1 MIALMEALRRL
12 FPPLKVKS
20 KLWTSMVVLAVYG
33 LLVWYA
39 IWFEHLA
46 PIEWGAES
54 SVVNGLALGFL
65 IGFRNQHAYDRW
77 WEARKLWGQL
87 INENRN
93 LCLKVRSL
101 LGIEGAD
108 RDEIGRLVIAFAE
121 ALKEYLRRR
130 EGSDEA
136 TVAVKNNDDW
146 NHQPSRVAGVIVD
159 MVIRWQQEGRIDGWG
174 LLWLDG
180 QVKCLMEICG
190 ACERIRNTPLSS
202 SYRAL
207 LRHGIAIYLVIAPF
221 YLIDDTGIYGFP
233 MFVLAA
239 YFLLGIELVADEVE
253 EPFGAG
259 GDNLPLERYCATIAT
274 SVREI
279 LGPSSETSMFNNEG
293 HSTIPSPSVG
303 EGQDGAGPSS
313 GKQAGGMRASE
324 QPN

>member
-1 MIALMEALRRL
+1 MVALQESLRRL
-12 FPPLKVKS
+12 FPPLKIRS
-20 KLWTSMVVLAVYG
+20 KLWTSMAVLALYG

-54 SVVNGLALGFL
+54 TVVNGLALGFL

-87 INENRN
+87 VNENRN

-101 LGIEGAD
+101 PGIEAAD
-108 RDEIGRLVIAFAE
+108 RGEIGRLVIAFAE
-121 ALKEYLRRR
+121 ALKDHLRRR
-130 EGSDEA
+130 DGSDEA
-136 TVAVKNNDDW
+136 TALVENKGHW
-146 NHQPSRVAGVIVD
+146 NHQPSRLAGVIVD
-159 MVIRWQQEGRIDGWG
+159 MVVGWQRDGRIDGWG
-174 LLWLDG
+174 LLWLDN
-180 QVKCLMEICG
+180 QVKCLMDICG

-274 SVREI
+274 SVHEI
-279 LGPSSETSMFNNEG
+279 LGPPSENSKFAN
-293 HSTIPSPSVG
+293 
-303 EGQDGAGPSS
+303 AG
-313 GKQAGGMRASE
+313 R
-324 QPN
+324 

>member
-1 MIALMEALRRL
+1 MI
-12 FPPLKVKS
+12 
-20 KLWTSMVVLAVYG
+20 VLGVYG

-39 IWFEHLA
+39 IWFQHLA

-54 SVVNGLALGFL
+54 TVVNGLALGFL

-87 INENRN
+87 INESRN
-93 LCLKVRSL
+93 LCLKIRSL
-101 LGIEGAD
+101 LGPEDAD
-108 RDEIGRLVIAFAE
+108 RSEVGRLLIAFAD
-121 ALKEYLRRR
+121 ALKDHLRHRD
-130 EGSDEA
+130 GSDEA
-136 TVAVKNNDDW
+136 TALAQNTGSW
-146 NHQPSRVAGVIVD
+146 GHQPSRLAGVIMNIV
-159 MVIRWQQEGRIDGWG
+159 VRWQREGRIDGWG

-180 QVKCLMEICG
+180 EVKSLMDICG

-239 YFLLGIELVADEVE
+239 YFLLGIELVAEEVE

-274 SVREI
+274 SVHEI
-279 LGPSSETSMFNNEG
+279 LGPQSESNAFTDARN
-293 HSTIPSPSVG
+293 
-303 EGQDGAGPSS
+303 
-313 GKQAGGMRASE
+313 
-324 QPN
+324 

>member
-1 MIALMEALRRL
+1 MVALQESLRRL
-12 FPPLKVKS
+12 FPPLKIRS
-20 KLWTSMVVLAVYG
+20 KLWTSMVVLAFYG

-54 SVVNGLALGFL
+54 TVVNGLALGFL

-101 LGIEGAD
+101 PGIEAAD
-108 RDEIGRLVIAFAE
+108 RGEIGRLVIAFAE
-121 ALKEYLRRR
+121 ALKDHLRRR
-130 EGSDEA
+130 DGSDEA
-136 TVAVKNNDDW
+136 TALAENKGHW
-146 NHQPSRVAGVIVD
+146 NHQPSRLAGVIVD
-159 MVIRWQQEGRIDGWG
+159 MVVGWQRDGRIDGWG
-174 LLWLDG
+174 LLWLDN

-207 LRHGIAIYLVIAPF
+207 LRHGIALYLVIAPF

-239 YFLLGIELVADEVE
+239 YFLLGIELVAEEVE

-274 SVREI
+274 SVHEI
-279 LGPSSETSMFNNEG
+279 LGPPSENSKFAN
-293 HSTIPSPSVG
+293 
-303 EGQDGAGPSS
+303 AG
-313 GKQAGGMRASE
+313 R
-324 QPN
+324 

>member
-1 MIALMEALRRL
+1 MIALQQALRRL
-12 FPPLKVKS
+12 FPPLKVKTR
-20 KLWTSMVVLAVYG
+20 LLTSMVGLSVYG
-33 LLVWYA
+33 LLVWYT

-54 SVVNGLALGFL
+54 TVVNGLDLGFL

-101 LGIEGAD
+101 LGIEAAD

-121 ALKEYLRRR
+121 ALKDHLRRGN
-130 EGSDEA
+130 GSNEA
-136 TVAVKNNDDW
+136 PVDLKHQGDW
-146 NHQPSRVAGVIVD
+146 NHQPSRAAGVIID
-159 MVIRWQQEGRIDGWG
+159 MVVRWQREGHIDGWG

-180 QVKCLMEICG
+180 HVKSLMEICG

-239 YFLLGIELVADEVE
+239 YFLLGIELVAEEVE

-274 SVREI
+274 SVHEI
-279 LGPSSETSMFNNEG
+279 LGT
-293 HSTIPSPSVG
+293 T
-303 EGQDGAGPSS
+303 
-313 GKQAGGMRASE
+313 K
-324 QPN
+324 

>member
-1 MIALMEALRRL
+1 MVALQESLRRL
-12 FPPLKVKS
+12 FPPLKIRS
-20 KLWTSMVVLAVYG
+20 KLWTSMVVLAFYG

-54 SVVNGLALGFL
+54 TVVNGLALGFL

-87 INENRN
+87 VNENRN

-101 LGIEGAD
+101 PGIEAAD
-108 RDEIGRLVIAFAE
+108 RGEIGRLVISFAE
-121 ALKEYLRRR
+121 ALKDHLRRR
-130 EGSDEA
+130 DGSDEA
-136 TVAVKNNDDW
+136 TALAENNGHW
-146 NHQPSRVAGVIVD
+146 NHQPSRLAGVIVD
-159 MVIRWQQEGRIDGWG
+159 MVVRWQRDGRIDGWG
-174 LLWLDG
+174 LLWLDD

-239 YFLLGIELVADEVE
+239 YFLLGIELVAEEVE

-274 SVREI
+274 SVHEI
-279 LGPSSETSMFNNEG
+279 LGPPSENSKFAN
-293 HSTIPSPSVG
+293 
-303 EGQDGAGPSS
+303 AG
-313 GKQAGGMRASE
+313 R
-324 QPN
+324 

>member
-1 MIALMEALRRL
+1 MVALVEALRRL
-12 FPPLKVKS
+12 FPPLRVKS
-20 KLWTSMVVLAVYG
+20 KLWTSMVVLAFYG

-39 IWFEHLA
+39 ISYEHLA

-54 SVVNGLALGFL
+54 TVVNGLALGFL
-65 IGFRNQHAYDRW
+65 IGFRNQHAYERW

-101 LGIEGAD
+101 VGVEAAD

-121 ALKEYLRRR
+121 ALKQHLRRR
-130 EGSDEA
+130 DGSAER
-136 TVAVKNNDDW
+136 TLEVKTKAEW
-146 NHQPSRVAGVIVD
+146 CHQPSRLAGVIVE
-159 MVIRWQQEGRIDGWG
+159 MVARWQREGRIDGWG

-180 QVKCLMEICG
+180 HVNGFMDICG

-221 YLIDDTGIYGFP
+221 YLIDDTGIYGYP

-239 YFLLGIELVADEVE
+239 YFLLGIELVAEEIE

-259 GDNLPLERYCATIAT
+259 GDNLPLERYCTTIAT

-279 LGPSSETSMFNNEG
+279 LGVEIESADLAQSENSDARG
-293 HSTIPSPSVG
+293 IPFP
-303 EGQDGAGPSS
+303 PL
-313 GKQAGGMRASE
+313 
-324 QPN
+324 